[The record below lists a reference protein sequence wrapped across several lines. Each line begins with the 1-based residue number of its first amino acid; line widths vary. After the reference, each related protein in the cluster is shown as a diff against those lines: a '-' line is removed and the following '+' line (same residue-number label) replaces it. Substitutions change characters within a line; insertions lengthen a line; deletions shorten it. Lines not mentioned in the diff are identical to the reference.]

1 MYRWSEVARWERWEK
16 VNWHGQRAGNV
27 MRWQFGRGGRVVSK
41 EGGMELIIKSCCV
54 GPVKR
59 NVSRDSLQG
68 FDNR

>member
-41 EGGMELIIKSCCV
+41 EGGMEFKNKIVLCWSSEAQCK
-54 GPVKR
+54 
-59 NVSRDSLQG
+59 QG
-68 FDNR
+68 FTAGI